1 MNLRGVLLPL
11 TTPFEGDVVQAARLA
26 AAILRYE
33 THGVAGYLV
42 LGSTGEA
49 AFLDEDE
56 KVALLVA
63 ARAAIPPSSTLLA
76 GVGVESTAA
85 TIRLARRAAE
95 AGADAVLVLPPFF
108 FRSRMTADALVRH
121 FTAVADASP
130 VPVMLY
136 NMPAYTSLVIPPPVV
151 ATLAAHANVIGLK
164 DSSGDVPWMLDVLG
178 RVPPTFEV
186 VCGSAP
192 AFLPALVSGAVG
204 GILAIGDAF
213 PEIAVRLYGHH
224 VEGRA
229 AEALALQKHVVTT
242 TKLVLGTHGI
252 AGLKAAMDVRGL
264 PGGNPRLPLL
274 PLAGDD
280 RTAIAA
286 EVDRLLAAHVIDRRQ
301 I

>member
-1 MNLRGVLLPL
+1 MLPL
-11 TTPFEGDVVQAARLA
+11 ATPFDADPAQPARLA
-26 AAILRYE
+26 AAIPRYE
-33 THGVAGYLV
+33 AHRVAGYLV

-56 KVALLVA
+56 KITLLSA
-63 ARAAIPPSSTLLA
+63 AREAVPRSSTLIA

-85 TIRLARRAAE
+85 TMRLARRAAE

-136 NMPAYTSLVIPPPVV
+136 NMPAYTSLVIPPAVV
-151 ATLAAHANVIGLK
+151 EKLSPHPNVIGLK
-164 DSSGDVPWMLDVLG
+164 DSSGDIPWMLDVLG
-178 RVPPTFEV
+178 RVPETFQV

-213 PEIAVRLYGHH
+213 PELAVRLYRLHR
-224 VEGRA
+224 EGQA
-229 AEALALQKHVVTT
+229 VEALALQRQLVATT
-242 TKLVLGTHGI
+242 RLVLGTYGI
-252 AGLKAAMDVRGL
+252 AGLKAAMEVRGL
-264 PGGNPRLPLL
+264 SGGDPRRPLL
-274 PLAGDD
+274 PLAHED
-280 RTAIAA
+280 RATIAA
-286 EVDRLLAAHVIDRRQ
+286 EVERLLAAALLDRRE

>member
-11 TTPFEGDVVQAARLA
+11 TTPFDGDAVQPTRLA
-26 AAILRYE
+26 AVIPRYE

-56 KVALLVA
+56 KVALLTA
-63 ARAAIPPSSTLLA
+63 ARSAIPASSTLLA

-151 ATLAAHANVIGLK
+151 STLAAHGNVIGLK

-178 RVPPTFEV
+178 RVPATFQV

-213 PEIAVRLYGHH
+213 PEMAVRLYRHH

-229 AEALALQKHVVTT
+229 AEALALQKHMVTA
-242 TKLVLGTHGI
+242 TKLVLGAHGI
-252 AGLKAAMDVRGL
+252 AGLKASMDVRGL

-280 RTAIAA
+280 RTAVAA
-286 EVDRLLAAHVIDRRQ
+286 EVDRLLAAHVIDRRE